1 MQEDHNCSILTK
13 ILFLT
18 EVIPSI
24 EIQVVIRAV
33 YIYKSPPGEKWR
45 HYRRGRCDRFFW
57 ISSNF

>member
-1 MQEDHNCSILTK
+1 MQEDHNCLILTK

-33 YIYKSPPGEKWR
+33 YIQEST
-45 HYRRGRCDRFFW
+45 RGKMAPLSQGALRSLFLD
-57 ISSNF
+57 